1 MSVPLE
7 SLTVDALKDLGRVQ
21 KVEGSNDM
29 TRDALLGALDGPV
42 DDALA
47 RWLGKT
53 RQEVYAAAGEAGIE
67 DRSDKQKWE
76 LLEALAAT
84 G

>member
-1 MSVPLE
+1 MSVKLE
-7 SLTVDALKDLGRVQ
+7 DLSVDALKDLGRVQ

-29 TRDALLGALDGPV
+29 TKDELIAALDGPV

-47 RWLGKT
+47 KWLGRT
-53 RQEVYAAAGEAGIE
+53 RKELYAAAGEAGIG
-67 DRSDKQKWE
+67 DRQDKQKWQ
-76 LLEALAAT
+76 LLEELAAK

>member
-1 MSVPLE
+1 MSVELE
-7 SLTVDALKDLGRVQ
+7 ALSVDALKDLGRVQ

-29 TRDALLGALDGPV
+29 TRDELLHALDGPV

-47 RWLGKT
+47 RHLGRSRK
-53 RQEVYAAAGEAGIE
+53 ELYGEAEEAGIE
-67 DRSDKQKWE
+67 GRMDMQKWE
-76 LLEALAAT
+76 LLEALAER